1 MSKKKVQWA
10 TIERNPVQP
19 ASDFTV
25 TRSGTRSESFQESIL
40 WNMGLG
46 QPRQRTK
53 KDALDRE
60 IKRALRK

>member
-10 TIERNPVQP
+10 TIERIPVQP

-25 TRSGTRSESFQESIL
+25 TRSGTRSESFQDSIL
-40 WNMGLG
+40 WSMGLNA
-46 QPRQRTK
+46 PRTNRG
-53 KDALDRE
+53 DALGRE

>member
-10 TIERNPVQP
+10 TIERIPVQP
-19 ASDFTV
+19 ASDITV
-25 TRSGTRSESFQESIL
+25 TRSGTRSESFQDSIL
-40 WNMGLG
+40 WNMGLS

>member
-10 TIERNPVQP
+10 TIERIPVQP
-19 ASDFTV
+19 ASDVTD

-40 WNMGLG
+40 WSMGLNA
-46 QPRQRTK
+46 PRTNRG
-53 KDALDRE
+53 DALGRE